1 MKFYSEV
8 LDKMFDSESDCIK
21 AEWDAKKKENDKI
34 FEQEK
39 AAAKKELDAEVEK
52 LTKKTM
58 EYFNKYEKDWAPVA
72 EAILSRSFGQK
83 EGRVERKAVNKTETD
98 FTNLLESFLK

>member
-1 MKFYSEV
+1 
-8 LDKMFDSESDCIK
+8 
-21 AEWDAKKKENDKI
+21 
-34 FEQEK
+34 
-39 AAAKKELDAEVEK
+39 
-52 LTKKTM
+52 M